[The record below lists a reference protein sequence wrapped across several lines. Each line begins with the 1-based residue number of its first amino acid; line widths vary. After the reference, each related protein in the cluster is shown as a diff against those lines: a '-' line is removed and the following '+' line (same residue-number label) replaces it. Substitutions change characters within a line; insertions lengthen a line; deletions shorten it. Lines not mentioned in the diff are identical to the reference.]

1 MLPGTVLY
9 VVGTD
14 AIISGLTEGRIP
26 WSLVIVILLAVMVL
40 TFLVYWARKKLSG
53 GRQTDSADNDKSK

>member
-14 AIISGLTEGRIP
+14 AIISGLTERRIP
-26 WSLVIVILLAVMVL
+26 WSLVIVILITAMVL

-53 GRQTDSADNDKSK
+53 GKEKDSGSNDRSK